1 MPGAICKVRIGIM
14 KDKFLRD
21 SIYVMETNIDDMSPV
36 IYETVFEKLYSAGA
50 LEVFLTPVQ
59 MKKVRPGILLT
70 ALIPKNKLKKI
81 AEVIFR
87 ETTSFGIRYYEAKRL
102 KLLRKI
108 GENKG
113 EWGRIR
119 VNKGYIG
126 KELVKISPE
135 YNDCRE
141 IASKKNIPLKNII

>member
-1 MPGAICKVRIGIM
+1 M
-14 KDKFLRD
+14 KNKFLKD
-21 SIYVMETNIDDMSPV
+21 TIYVVETNIDDMSPV
-36 IYETVFEKLYSAGA
+36 IYETVFEKLYSAGV

-70 ALIPKNKLKKI
+70 VLIPKNKLKKI

-87 ETTSFGIRYYEAKRL
+87 ETTSFGIRYYETKRL
-102 KLLRKI
+102 KLLRKT
-108 GENKG
+108 GEKKEKFG
-113 EWGRIR
+113 KIR

-141 IASKKNIPLKNII
+141 IASKKNIPLRNILLIP

>member
-1 MPGAICKVRIGIM
+1 MR
-14 KDKFLRD
+14 KFSKD
-21 SIYVMETNIDDMSPV
+21 SIYVVETNIDDMSPV

-87 ETTSFGIRYYEAKRL
+87 ETTSFGIRYYETKRL
-102 KLLRKI
+102 KLLRKT
-108 GENKG
+108 GEKKEKFG
-113 EWGRIR
+113 KIR

-126 KELVKISPE
+126 KKLVKISPE

-141 IASKKNIPLKNII
+141 IASKKKIPLRNIL

>member
-1 MPGAICKVRIGIM
+1 MRK
-14 KDKFLRD
+14 KFLRD
-21 SIYVMETNIDDMSPV
+21 TIYVIETNIDDMSPV
-36 IYETVFEKLYSAGA
+36 IYETVFEKLYSRGA

-70 ALIPKNKLKKI
+70 ALVPKNKLKKI

-87 ETTSFGIRYYEAKRL
+87 ETTSFGMRYYEAKRL
-102 KLLRKI
+102 KLLRKT
-108 GENKG
+108 GEKKEKLG
-113 EWGRIR
+113 KMR

-135 YNDCRE
+135 YNDCRK
-141 IASKKNIPLKNII
+141 IASKKNIPLHEFLS